1 MQRFRFSLNTV
12 LDYKQQIEDALQ
24 GEYSML
30 LAKVRA
36 QEVLLAERWAQ
47 YRSYGAE
54 YREQCEKGLPIS
66 DVLVYQSGLR
76 ALEREIEE
84 AAGLLRKLEEQA
96 EKKREEVVEARKET
110 ASIEKLKERKLEE
123 YNKLAA
129 KSEEAA
135 VEEFVSAVRVRQAAV
150 R

>member
-30 LAKVRA
+30 LAKVRT
-36 QEVLLAERWAQ
+36 QEALLAERWAQ

>member
-36 QEVLLAERWAQ
+36 QEALLAERWAQ

-84 AAGLLRKLEEQA
+84 AAGLLHKLEEQA